1 VRVDAETLGQESAR
15 AAAEIHGISDE
26 EILTGMEF
34 ARAWLLLVAWVED
47 VLNMAVTEGEESEEE
62 DDPRPPRLSAER
74 PLVLLAG
81 HNIFKFDCPF
91 LIFECLRHNVSCQCM
106 QDWVFADTL
115 HVFQALQHGCP
126 KLQCLV
132 HTWGSR
138 ADLRAHRALDD
149 VVALRHVT
157 TALAEHFGLSLPAL
171 LRRFA
176 CELDF
181 VSSTL
186 QVAAML

>member
-1 VRVDAETLGQESAR
+1 
-15 AAAEIHGISDE
+15 
-26 EILTGMEF
+26 
-34 ARAWLLLVAWVED
+34 
-47 VLNMAVTEGEESEEE
+47 
-62 DDPRPPRLSAER
+62 
-74 PLVLLAG
+74 
-81 HNIFKFDCPF
+81 
-91 LIFECLRHNVSCQCM
+91 M
-106 QDWVFADTL
+106 QDWLFADTL
-115 HVFQALQHGCP
+115 HVFQALQHGCR

-132 HTWGSR
+132 HVWGSH

-157 TALAEHFGLSLPAL
+157 TALAEQFGLSLPAL

-181 VSSTL
+181 VSTTV